1 MKSFLPKDPGTDREW
16 ILVDVAG
23 KPLGRA
29 AVLIANALR
38 GKMKPTFTPA
48 VDIGDF
54 VIVINADKVKL
65 TGSKENKKIYERYS
79 GYRGGRRTFTAAA
92 VRERHPERLIEQ
104 AVKGMLPGNHLCR
117 RMMTRLKIYAG
128 PEHPHQAQQPRTVEL
143 G

>member
-1 MKSFLPKDPGTDREW
+1 MKSFLPKDPGVNRDW

-29 AVLIANALR
+29 AVLIANTLR

>member
-16 ILVDVAG
+16 ILVDVAD

-29 AVLIANALR
+29 AVLIANTLR
-38 GKMKPTFTPA
+38 GKMKPAFTPA

-65 TGSKENKKIYERYS
+65 TGSKEKQKIYERYS

>member
-1 MKSFLPKDPGTDREW
+1 MKSFLPGIGTDR
-16 ILVDVAG
+16 VMDSG
-23 KPLGRA
+23 RCRRQPRRA
-29 AVLIANALR
+29 AVLIANTLR

>member
-29 AVLIANALR
+29 AVLIANTLR

-65 TGSKENKKIYERYS
+65 TGSKEKQKIYERYS